1 MSQLWTIW
9 PQLKIS
15 LLLDNLAP
23 IMDNLLFLL
32 LLVLFSIIHTL
43 LIIRI
48 IKWIIMYYS
57 DLKES
62 WMFLVIFFSAFFLTV
77 YSTFLSKFKFV
88 GTFFSTFLSIL
99 LKSYFFSTFWSTFS
113 WSTVLVLF
121 LVNFLGSKAY
131 ETCLRFWSFLAFWAS
146 FGVFSHFSGDLD
158 DKRLPRCPFSFLAFW
173 ASLGVL
179 GQFGRF

>member
-1 MSQLWTIW
+1 MCQFWTIW

-15 LLLDNLAP
+15 PILDNFAP
-23 IMDNLLFLL
+23 IMDNLIFVL

-57 DLKES
+57 DLKGKLDFFS
-62 WMFLVIFFSAFFLTV
+62 TFFSAFFLTF
-77 YSTFLSKFKFV
+77 YSTFLSKFKCV

-158 DKRLPRCPFSFLAFW
+158 QKRLTRCP
-173 ASLGVL
+173 
-179 GQFGRF
+179 